1 MSWYREKEWALIT
14 ANLKEA
20 GAMMMN
26 DEEIDCRE
34 CSAAIGYDDY
44 INGDEPHCCPF
55 CSAELLPYR

>member
-26 DEEIDCRE
+26 D
-34 CSAAIGYDDY
+34 
-44 INGDEPHCCPF
+44 DEF
-55 CSAELLPYR
+55 RLS